1 MNYVDIII
9 IIPLLWGLYK
19 GFSKGLIIEAAT
31 LIAFGLAVWG
41 AVKFH
46 DFLSLWMTDSLGWT
60 SKYLPLIS
68 FAVIFI
74 GVLLIVFGIAK
85 LLERFVK
92 AVSLGFVNKLGGAIF
107 GMLKFGLLLSML
119 IFFLEA
125 INKSVSFIPD
135 ETKKNSLLYGHI
147 QKIAPTVIPGLNES
161 ALNRMIPSTDS
172 MKVNVNVEVK

>member
-1 MNYVDIII
+1 MNYVDIIL

-46 DFLSLWMTDSLGWT
+46 DFLSGWLADSLGWT
-60 SKYLPLIS
+60 SNYLPLIS

-85 LLERFVK
+85 LIEKFVK
-92 AVSLGFVNKLGGAIF
+92 AVSLGLLNKLGGAVF
-107 GMLKFGLLLSML
+107 GILKFGLFLSML

-125 INKSVSFIPD
+125 INKTVSFIPD
-135 ETKKNSLLYGHI
+135 ETKKNSLLYEPV

-161 ALNRMIPSTDS
+161 RLNKMIPDADS
-172 MKVNVNVEVK
+172 MNVKVNVEVK